1 MKKIIK
7 INLVGLKCPEPIMI
21 LRKKIRLLKEGQI
34 IHVLTDDF
42 SSTRDIKIFCRFMK
56 HILLSYSNQKN
67 IQKHII
73 KVGKKIK
80 KGQ

>member
-21 LRKKIRLLKEGQI
+21 LRKKIRKLEEGQVI
-34 IHVLTDDF
+34 CVLTDDF

-56 HILLSYSNQKN
+56 HILLSYSNQKKPH
-67 IQKHII
+67 QHII
-73 KVGKKIK
+73 KVGKK
-80 KGQ
+80 